1 MAKNPH
7 QIKKGKIRRRLTK
20 TQGEIQLRQ
29 ASIQETK
36 HFPKTSAAKA
46 NLGFGWELEKNQAAS
61 GAEYPRTP
69 RGFKQW
75 QEREAAQHARAS
87 TAAVAAKSR
96 EQPNTRRRRRT
107 VVTWFVS
114 ANADFLP
121 AISFARPFLAIAW
134 SHKQEQEDQSGTTS
148 KECLLNFFFK
158 WFGIRREGLVAKQGR
173 FELGKRQAK
182 K

>member
-1 MAKNPH
+1 MRRITQLAGPSTRGPLEASSSG
-7 QIKKGKIRRRLTK
+7 KK
-20 TQGEIQLRQ
+20 
-29 ASIQETK
+29 
-36 HFPKTSAAKA
+36 
-46 NLGFGWELEKNQAAS
+46 EKQ
-61 GAEYPRTP
+61 R
-69 RGFKQW
+69 
-75 QEREAAQHARAS
+75 ARAS
-87 TAAVAAKSR
+87 TAAVAAKLR

-148 KECLLNFFFK
+148 QECLLNFLK

-173 FELGKRQAK
+173 FELVKRQAK
-182 K
+182 KKIKRREDGWVLRGDSEAMSRSVCCTWSWWTMQS